1 MNYRLLSIGC
11 FVLLIAS
18 IVLLVLAFG
27 VAFTGSITATFECF
41 YSIYN
46 ATK

>member
-1 MNYRLLSIGC
+1 MNYKLLSIGC
-11 FVLLIAS
+11 FALLIAS
-18 IVLLVLAFG
+18 ILLLVLAFG

-41 YSIYN
+41 YTLYN

>member
-11 FVLLIAS
+11 FALLIAS

-27 VAFTGSITATFECF
+27 VAFTGSLTATFECF